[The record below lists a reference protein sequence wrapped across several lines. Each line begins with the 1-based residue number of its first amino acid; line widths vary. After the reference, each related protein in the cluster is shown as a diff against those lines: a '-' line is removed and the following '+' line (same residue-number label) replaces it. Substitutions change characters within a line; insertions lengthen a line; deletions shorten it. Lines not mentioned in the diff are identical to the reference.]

1 MLTSRSVP
9 DPGARRKAVPAVALG
24 FFSIAFSA
32 AGIAEPD
39 LGLTLSGALATA
51 EQKGFDALLAEAAV
65 QGAAGDAMAARR
77 LPNPQLTGAYLRSTS
92 VPVPG
97 GETSAAGYAVSA
109 GDQGAIEG
117 AVSGKRSLRV
127 GAAAAALA
135 SARSNRDD
143 ALRILRFQTARAFFD
158 VLLAESSAEV
168 RRGMRASFAQTLD
181 LVGVRMQYGA
191 ASEVDRARVET
202 AKLEADQAVTAAA
215 GQVAQA
221 RAALGVWLGGETLE
235 GVALEGR
242 LESPIPGGL
251 SASSLESLRT
261 EAVANRPDVCAA
273 RADLDRAEA
282 ELDLAR
288 RLRIPDVALSAGYA
302 RQGPDVAPI
311 TPPTLSLGASLEL
324 PVFSQRQGEIARAES
339 DRTAARI
346 ALDRAAARA
355 QADVQSAWAG
365 LNAALEQLSRMD
377 GGLLDRAREARDLVR
392 YQYRQGA
399 VSLLDLLDAERTA
412 LSVELER
419 VQELYAAHVA
429 AAELETA
436 AGRPV
441 TP

>member
-1 MLTSRSVP
+1 MAVFLSAP
-9 DPGARRKAVPAVALG
+9 DPGARRNAVPVVALG
-24 FFSIAFSA
+24 FFSIAVSA
-32 AGIAEPD
+32 AGLGEPD
-39 LGLTLSGALATA
+39 RGLTLSGALAAA

-77 LPNPQLTGAYLRSTS
+77 LPNPQLTGAYLHSTS

-97 GETSAAGYAVSA
+97 GETSAGGYAVSA

-117 AVSGKRSLRV
+117 VASGKRSLRV

-143 ALRILRFQTARAFFD
+143 ALRILRLQTLRAFYD
-158 VLLAESSAEV
+158 VLLAEAAGEV
-168 RRGMRASFAQTLD
+168 RRGMEKSFEQTLD
-181 LVGVRMQYGA
+181 LVGVRMRFGA
-191 ASEVDRARVET
+191 ASEVDLARVET

-215 GQVAQA
+215 VQVAQA
-221 RAALGVWLGGETLE
+221 RAALGVWLGGEELE
-235 GVALEGR
+235 GVELEGR

-251 SASSLESLRT
+251 SASDPESFLK
-261 EAVANRPDVCAA
+261 EAVASRPDLRAA

-282 ELDLAR
+282 DLDLAR
-288 RLRIPDVALSAGYA
+288 RERIPDVALSAGYA

-311 TPPTLSLGASLEL
+311 TPPTLSVGASFAL

-339 DRTAARI
+339 DRVAARI

-355 QADVQSAWAG
+355 RAEVRSAWASFCS
-365 LNAALEQLSRMD
+365 AREQLSRMN

-392 YQYRQGA
+392 YQYREGA

-412 LSVELER
+412 LAVELER
-419 VQELYAAHVA
+419 TQDLYALHVA